1 MAIEREGPT
10 ECDSYT
16 HVQKTRVS
24 LVCFCLYVCFVYYS
38 FAIVGIIHKDL
49 SHLDNTEGAAN
60 RLLFGAGAPRAMAQA
75 AATTDHSIDEQVD
88 DLRERMRL
96 LQGDRRANI
105 DILEANKAA
114 NKEEIR
120 RLREDNKDLRVKIAQ
135 LQRTGAEETT
145 QSSGGASHELL
156 HMQQEVMRTRKLYD
170 DSRAV
175 SNKDRKALAQLKDEV
190 RDLELEARRPNQEDS
205 PLTRNIRMLENRLD
219 KVCF

>member
-1 MAIEREGPT
+1 
-10 ECDSYT
+10 
-16 HVQKTRVS
+16 
-24 LVCFCLYVCFVYYS
+24 
-38 FAIVGIIHKDL
+38 
-49 SHLDNTEGAAN
+49 
-60 RLLFGAGAPRAMAQA
+60 MAQA
-75 AATTDHSIDEQVD
+75 AATADHSIDEQVD

-120 RLREDNKDLRVKIAQ
+120 RLREDNKNLRVKVGQ
-135 LQRTGAEETT
+135 LQRSGAEETT
-145 QSSGGASHELL
+145 QFAGGASHELL

-175 SNKDRKALAQLKDEV
+175 SNRDRKELAQLKDEV

-205 PLTRNIRMLENRLD
+205 PLTRTIRMLENRLD
-219 KVCF
+219 KVRF